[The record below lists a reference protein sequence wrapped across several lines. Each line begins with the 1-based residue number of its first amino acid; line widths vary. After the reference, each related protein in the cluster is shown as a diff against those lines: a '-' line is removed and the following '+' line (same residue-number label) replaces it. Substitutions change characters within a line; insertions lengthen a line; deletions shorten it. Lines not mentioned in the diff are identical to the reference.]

1 MMTIKDT
8 LDSASKAAREYD
20 SNLIEI
26 VLVDNG
32 SCDDS
37 LRIIEAWLKSNPDI
51 KLKLIQEPCPGN
63 PGLARNVGL
72 LNSESQNILFLD
84 SDDCLHADVFAIL
97 NANIKK
103 DTDLII
109 FNYEVRQSSLT
120 PPHRKNRNLTSYGKS
135 KLELLSQYVTLGM
148 DNSVIA
154 TCFSKKLLLSH
165 TKIFFDKGIYE
176 DIYYLAQALLKAR
189 KIQILDLEL
198 YIKNEVLE
206 SVSNSLT
213 RDHIYFY
220 LKAWKTCQSLIS
232 QNLSYSL
239 TSRHIDKSIR
249 GVIGQ
254 MVVKINRSNLS
265 EAEKEKMRVYL
276 ANCIQEFYPKV
287 ERHFLSTEDTLLDK
301 YAINFVKCYNKVY
314 G

>member
-1 MMTIKDT
+1 LDYKIAQKLDFTVVIPNLNSMMTIKDT
-8 LDSASKAAREYD
+8 LDSASKAARAYD

-97 NANIKK
+97 NANINK

-120 PPHRKNRNLTSYGKS
+120 PPTEKIEILRLT
-135 KLELLSQYVTLGM
+135 
-148 DNSVIA
+148 
-154 TCFSKKLLLSH
+154 
-165 TKIFFDKGIYE
+165 
-176 DIYYLAQALLKAR
+176 
-189 KIQILDLEL
+189 
-198 YIKNEVLE
+198 
-206 SVSNSLT
+206 VSLN
-213 RDHIYFY
+213 
-220 LKAWKTCQSLIS
+220 
-232 QNLSYSL
+232 
-239 TSRHIDKSIR
+239 
-249 GVIGQ
+249 
-254 MVVKINRSNLS
+254 
-265 EAEKEKMRVYL
+265 
-276 ANCIQEFYPKV
+276 
-287 ERHFLSTEDTLLDK
+287 
-301 YAINFVKCYNKVY
+301 
-314 G
+314 